1 LGENATSATTSQFSR
16 SSSKINNTFN
26 TGGVTGTGGT
36 GSSSGSSAGGVAGS
50 AAGNAVAAAISSA
63 LPSGIK
69 YPSAPNLTPSEAL
82 FSSLTG
88 TSGNFPG
95 STVSPFLAQSPNIS
109 ITVNGALNSEQTA
122 RQIVTILN
130 DSQARGTQGA
140 SNLITTPGGMGF

>member
-1 LGENATSATTSQFSR
+1 MTTPKISASSILGS
-16 SSSKINNTFN
+16 
-26 TGGVTGTGGT
+26 G
-36 GSSSGSSAGGVAGS
+36 SSGSSVGGISTGVGVGSSGGVGGTTGA
-50 AAGNAVAAAISSA
+50 AVAAAVSNA
-63 LPSGIK
+63 LPANIK
-69 YPSAPNLTPSEAL
+69 YPSAPVLTPSEAL

-88 TSGNFPG
+88 TSGNFPT

-140 SNLITTPGGMGF
+140 SNLITTPAGMGF